1 MRPVCGQVV
10 IFRRNLQYG
19 LAGLPEMAEEY
30 VFHGA
35 MECLGN
41 FEEQQWTGR
50 ICFSGPGQEEGDEP
64 ESEAAWKVRME
75 NAHGRPIE
83 CRVGDDVM
91 NDE

>member
-1 MRPVCGQVV
+1 ML
-10 IFRRNLQYG
+10 FRRNLQYG
-19 LAGLPEMAEEY
+19 LAGLEMAEEEY
-30 VFHGA
+30 VYHGA
-35 MECLGN
+35 EECTGD
-41 FEEQQWTGR
+41 FGTQEWTGR